1 MQPLTCLPHY
11 TTHALLLPR
20 LQIVG
25 AYQIGYHNR
34 LTGKRYMDQVVV
46 MQNLFHGRTIGHVF
60 DLKGSSR
67 SRYVT
72 VVPPTV
78 TAASTVSA
86 TPGGEG
92 GVTASADAVRACS
105 PRKLC
110 SPCRIAVVCIA
121 VEFTVSAV
129 CWSSAIRLYGE

>member
-1 MQPLTCLPHY
+1 
-11 TTHALLLPR
+11 
-20 LQIVG
+20 
-25 AYQIGYHNR
+25 
-34 LTGKRYMDQVVV
+34 MDQVVV

-78 TAASTVSA
+78 TASTVSG

-92 GVTASADAVRACS
+92 AVTAAAD
-105 PRKLC
+105 
-110 SPCRIAVVCIA
+110 
-121 VEFTVSAV
+121 TVSV
-129 CWSSAIRLYGE
+129 LV

>member
-1 MQPLTCLPHY
+1 MISTPHY
-11 TTHALLLPR
+11 TIHTI

-78 TAASTVSA
+78 TASTVSA
-86 TPGGEG
+86 TPGGDG
-92 GVTASADAVRACS
+92 GAALPADAVRVHLQMLLLYTALVDRTSLHCACCAAS
-105 PRKLC
+105 M
-110 SPCRIAVVCIA
+110 
-121 VEFTVSAV
+121 
-129 CWSSAIRLYGE
+129 